1 MRKSEGRILQ
11 DLHRR
16 MGIPNDE
23 QLIKVH
29 LSFIHPSSGFF
40 PTMDYF
46 RLFKDLTAANDRLGF
61 FPRESLNGLLFT
73 QWYELLRQKTA
84 PNAFSFFFKKTF
96 FHPAYA
102 KFKKFK
108 KDRNRANKGKR

>member
-46 RLFKDLTAANDRLGF
+46 RLFKELKAATERQGF
-61 FPRESLNGLLFT
+61 FPRTSLNRLLFT
-73 QWYELLRQKTA
+73 KWYDLIMQTNA
-84 PNAFSFFFKKTF
+84 PNALSFFFKKPYIT
-96 FHPAYA
+96 PPYS
-102 KFKKFK
+102 
-108 KDRNRANKGKR
+108 